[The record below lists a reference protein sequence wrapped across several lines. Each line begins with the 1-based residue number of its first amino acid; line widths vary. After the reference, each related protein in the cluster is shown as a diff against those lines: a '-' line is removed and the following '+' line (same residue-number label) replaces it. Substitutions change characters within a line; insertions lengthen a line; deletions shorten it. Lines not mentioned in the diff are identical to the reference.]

1 MNNLVIKRSQLV
13 EFPITGTPTANRRY
27 VARTVQNLS
36 RNNIILYGIECYT
49 EDQLAKTPSGG
60 AIIDSA
66 DANKVVLTLMDTNKD
81 QFLYNAPIISLIRSD
96 VGGFVTILKPRI
108 INLSDCYI
116 QLTDATGIAT
126 NESVVFNFYY
136 DLIGE

>member
-13 EFPITGTPTANRRY
+13 EFPITGTPTTLRRY
-27 VARTVQNLS
+27 TARTVQNLS

-49 EDQLAKTPSGG
+49 EDQLAATPSGG
-60 AIIDSA
+60 AVIDTA
-66 DANKVVLTLMDTNKD
+66 DANQVVLTLMD
-81 QFLYNAPIISLIRSD
+81 QFLYNAPIISLIRAN

>member
-1 MNNLVIKRSQLV
+1 
-13 EFPITGTPTANRRY
+13 
-27 VARTVQNLS
+27 
-36 RNNIILYGIECYT
+36 
-49 EDQLAKTPSGG
+49 
-60 AIIDSA
+60 
-66 DANKVVLTLMDTNKD
+66 MDTNKD
-81 QFLYNAPIISLIRSD
+81 QFLYNAPIISLIRAN

-116 QLTDATGIAT
+116 QLTDATGIVS

>member
-13 EFPITGTPTANRRY
+13 EFQITGTPTTLRRY
-27 VARTVQNLS
+27 TARTVQNLS

-49 EDQLAKTPSGG
+49 EDQLAPTPSGG
-60 AIIDSA
+60 AVIDTA
-66 DANKVVLTLMDTNKD
+66 DANQVVLTLMDTNKD
-81 QFLYNAPIISLIRSD
+81 QFLYNAPIVSLIREN

-116 QLTDATGIAT
+116 QLTDATNIAT

>member
-1 MNNLVIKRSQLV
+1 MNNLVIKISQLV
-13 EFPITGTPTANRRY
+13 EFQITGTPTTLRRY
-27 VARTVQNLS
+27 TARTVQNLS

-49 EDQLAKTPSGG
+49 EYQLAATPSGG
-60 AIIDSA
+60 AVIDTA
-66 DANKVVLTLMDTNKD
+66 DANQVVLTLMDTNKD
-81 QFLYNAPIISLIRSD
+81 QFLYNAPIVSLIREN

-116 QLTDATGIAT
+116 QLTDATNIAT

>member
-13 EFPITGTPTANRRY
+13 EFPITGTPTTNRRY

-49 EDQLAKTPSGG
+49 EDQLAATPSGG
-60 AIIDSA
+60 AVIDTA
-66 DANKVVLTLMDTNKD
+66 DANQVVLTLMDTNKD
-81 QFLYNAPIISLIRSD
+81 QFLYNAPIISLIREN

-108 INLSDCYI
+108 INLSDCFI
-116 QLTDATGIAT
+116 QLTDAAGIASG
-126 NESVVFNFYY
+126 ESVVFNFYY